1 MLVEK
6 NFLIENNCL
15 REFLIFSKSR
25 VFALFKASFFKS
37 KWLIVFS
44 RLSFKIAMLFN
55 ILPCDCS
62 FGLWNIFSNSLNS
75 SSVKKLFIKSKAL
88 LSILKAF
95 SSFLLFAGFCCL
107 QAFVVCRLLLFAGF
121 WFSGLARSS
130 SFLSILSLSI
140 AIKFFISLI
149 Y

>member
-44 RLSFKIAMLFN
+44 RLSSKIAMLFN

-95 SSFLLFAGFCCL
+95 SSFLLFAGF
-107 QAFVVCRLLLFAGF
+107 